1 MTGCLGCPYSH
12 KHGLKREFADMTK
25 AQKNMWHTRI
35 ILQRNDINVTSVI
48 GQKELENPIVDG
60 RNIRLDILAES
71 SNGKRY
77 NIEVQ
82 RSNFGADEKRAQ
94 FHSSMVDARMLKEG
108 QDFKELLDSY
118 VIFIT
123 EETTSVMYYHPTQ

>member
-1 MTGCLGCPYSH
+1 
-12 KHGLKREFADMTK
+12 MTK